1 MDVSSLATA
10 ASNAGLQGNVQMT
23 VLKKAMNAQA
33 DSVSQLLDAVPKSSG
48 TNNPPNLGQN
58 IDVNA

>member
-10 ASNAGLQGNVQMT
+10 ASTAGLQGDVQMA

-33 DSVSQLLDAVPKSSG
+33 DSVSQLLDAVPKSGG
-48 TNNPPNLGQN
+48 TNNPPHLGQN
-58 IDVNA
+58 VDVSA